1 MLLGGQLDKLE
12 QAGRFL
18 LAVDDERTTKNLVA
32 AMLRVDLAET
42 EHLTIGERTA
52 NAGTYV
58 IQIFNFFGRKG
69 QALFFVVFF
78 KVVNIDYWVWL
89 FINGEAILADA
100 VIKAL

>member
-32 AMLRVDLAET
+32 AMLRVDLTET

-52 NAGTYV
+52 NAGTCCATC
-58 IQIFNFFGRKG
+58 GRG
-69 QALFFVVFF
+69 QDSVLP
-78 KVVNIDYWVWL
+78 
-89 FINGEAILADA
+89 
-100 VIKAL
+100 